1 MSRRK
6 KQKKPIASPLAR
18 LIAGILLSP
27 IFTYLL
33 FGKLFIS
40 ISLPLWILGVIS
52 GVMIA
57 YFIYGYVK
65 EKRNDKKFQKIQGDI
80 YDNCYF
86 TSSEWREKYLEYVQ
100 KKSFKVPN
108 EKGMKTDLTARFR
121 KNQSVFLWVLGI
133 SLFPLALFLY
143 DSIRNDEDISV
154 LYPAFANILSC
165 VMSLILVIIAI
176 ALIRFNIKILKAYPV
191 KNFYEMMEA
200 RGSISDIERSYEHGM
215 IFSTKNNGINIGS
228 EYTVIYNQTSI
239 YAIKNSDIIT
249 ASRNVV
255 RQKKYDNYDFIYKGD
270 KFAHKLYIRAKY
282 ENYQWDF
289 YIELDEFQ
297 VEAALDEISR
307 FTKFSNGNAVSEVHL
322 LNNSSKNN

>member
-65 EKRNDKKFQKIQGDI
+65 EKRNDKKFKKIQGDI

-100 KKSFKVPN
+100 KKPFEVPN
-108 EKGMKTDLTARFR
+108 KKGMKADLTARYR
-121 KNQSVFLWVLGI
+121 RMQPHWLWIMG
-133 SLFPLALFLY
+133 LFMILLAVFLY
-143 DSIRNDEDISV
+143 DSLKNDED
-154 LYPAFANILSC
+154 LNEYPIFADIFAC
-165 VMSLILVIIAI
+165 VIPLIVVIIGIYLILVHIQN
-176 ALIRFNIKILKAYPV
+176 IRFSPV
-191 KNFYEMMEA
+191 KIFYSDTQEYA
-200 RGSISDIERSYEHGM
+200 DIADIERSYENGVMLSH
-215 IFSTKNNGINIGS
+215 KKAGINIGIK
-228 EYTVIYNQTSI
+228 YTLIYNQLGVCL
-239 YAIKNSDIIT
+239 IKNRDIKKV
-249 ASRNVV
+249 SRHVV
-255 RQKKYDNYDFIYKGD
+255 RQKKYDTYDFFYKGD
-270 KFAHKLYIRAKY
+270 KYVHQLYILTKDQFGVEEY
-282 ENYQWDF
+282 YV
-289 YIELDEFQ
+289 ELNEFQ
-297 VEAALDEISR
+297 VEMAISELLKYAE
-307 FTKFSNGNAVSEVHL
+307 FCEENGVFEEDL
-322 LNNSSKNN
+322 LHYKPKNN

>member
-65 EKRNDKKFQKIQGDI
+65 EKRNDKKFKKIQGDI

-100 KKSFKVPN
+100 KKPFKVPN
-108 EKGMKTDLTARFR
+108 KKGMKADLTARYR
-121 KNQSVFLWVLGI
+121 RMQPHWLWIMGFFMIL
-133 SLFPLALFLY
+133 LAVFLY
-143 DSIRNDEDISV
+143 DALKNDED
-154 LYPAFANILSC
+154 LNEYPIFADIFAC
-165 VMSLILVIIAI
+165 VISLIAVIIGI
-176 ALIRFNIKILKAYPV
+176 YLIRLYIQNIRLSPV
-191 KNFYEMMEA
+191 KIFYRDIQEYA
-200 RGSISDIERSYEHGM
+200 DIVDIEKSYENGAM
-215 IFSTKNNGINIGS
+215 ISHKKMGINIGI
-228 EYTVIYNQTSI
+228 EYTLFYHQLGVCL
-239 YAIKNSDIIT
+239 IKNSDIKKV
-249 ASRNVV
+249 SRHVV
-255 RQKKYDNYDFIYKGD
+255 RQKKYDTYDFFYKGD
-270 KFAHKLYIRAKY
+270 KYVHQLYILTKDRFGVEEY
-282 ENYQWDF
+282 YV
-289 YIELDEFQ
+289 ELNEFQ
-297 VEAALDEISR
+297 VEMAISELLKYAE
-307 FTKFSNGNAVSEVHL
+307 FCEENGVFEEDL
-322 LNNSSKNN
+322 LHYKPKNN